1 MGVVA
6 CCSQPH
12 QSQQH
17 KRPLFMHLAEAAAPL
32 SAPLRHTPEARGL
45 VAEPKGQK
53 PFITGRGPSLS
64 CFFVLKSV
72 RRKNAGG
79 SEYFGRKY
87 SFFFFGLAPPT
98 GAITTHDGMFVI
110 SLEARYLVRQL
121 SEFLVVG
128 LLFEA
133 AQTSR
138 RAPSLT
144 TDLNILVRGGPL
156 ERHPTFPISSNYLD
170 SDVFKGQTSGRAPSR
185 PTFSLELVNLNKKK

>member
-1 MGVVA
+1 
-6 CCSQPH
+6 
-12 QSQQH
+12 
-17 KRPLFMHLAEAAAPL
+17 MHLAEAAAPL

-133 AQTSR
+133 VSNESPRTLSNDRFEHFGAGGSAGE
-138 RAPSLT
+138 AP
-144 TDLNILVRGGPL
+144 N
-156 ERHPTFPISSNYLD
+156 FSNQLQLP
-170 SDVFKGQTSGRAPSR
+170 GQQR
-185 PTFSLELVNLNKKK
+185 V